1 MAIKAGVWIDH
12 QKALVVLI
20 SDQGEEIKRIK
31 SSMPRRARLAAGS
44 SSKNKYTPNDFV
56 AERIATP
63 IRASTATRS
72 LARNR
77 ASGPC

>member
-44 SSKNKYTPNDFV
+44 SSKNKYTTNDFV
-56 AERIATP
+56 AEDRLERKLTGH
-63 IRASTATRS
+63 
-72 LARNR
+72 LVEFL
-77 ASGPC
+77 